1 MFMDNFFCCT
11 RNELELLDEVGVERI
26 SKDEEDELEEGQ
38 GTKFEVV
45 FKRYNWAIFRLP
57 LL

>member
-1 MFMDNFFCCT
+1 MDNFFCCT
-11 RNELELLDEVGVERI
+11 RNELELLDEVGVD
-26 SKDEEDELEEGQ
+26 SKEEEDELEEGQ

-45 FKRYNWAIFRLP
+45 FKRYNWATFRLP